1 MFLFEGVSPHRKDLV
16 QVGPVCSFHRDA
28 ILRLDKQNR
37 KRHNLT
43 SELRPNSCWMNP
55 LDIATRDENETDAT
69 DLMSQN
75 IETIC
80 IRYHDSRIAT
90 QTDVTYTRCSADNPW
105 TFAKSLRADETLPL
119 SIHIVPE
126 DHVSLRHAKTRTRF
140 REHLL
145 RQFHECHTVLGNLI
159 LFKCIVCKH
168 RLVAFHPEHQPSEPL
183 VMMKTYPNAIA
194 EWETSPSKE
203 RSKQASFHKGKC
215 QRCLEQLA
223 KVEKDTACKGSLLSE
238 LKI

>member
-1 MFLFEGVSPHRKDLV
+1 
-16 QVGPVCSFHRDA
+16 
-28 ILRLDKQNR
+28 
-37 KRHNLT
+37 
-43 SELRPNSCWMNP
+43 MNP
-55 LDIATRDENETDAT
+55 LKIVTRDDNETDAT

-145 RQFHECHTVLGNLI
+145 RQVHECHKVLGNLI
-159 LFKCIVCKH
+159 SFQMH
-168 RLVAFHPEHQPSEPL
+168 RLHKSPGCFSSRASAVRAACRDENVS
-183 VMMKTYPNAIA
+183 TCIA

-203 RSKQASFHKGKC
+203 RSKEASFHKGKC

-223 KVEKDTACKGSLLSE
+223 KVEKIYSFARYCYFWRRKYDGSFMGLA
-238 LKI
+238 